1 MKFISTIEVSH
12 LLYEDLT
19 KEMELKQLPCK
30 VYINNYLIKD
40 LIKVN
45 YINGKSKY
53 IVLN

>member
-1 MKFISTIEVSH
+1 MQFISAIEISH

-19 KEMELKQLPCK
+19 KKEIAQFPCE

-40 LIKVN
+40 LIKIN

-53 IVLN
+53 VVLN